1 MCLQSVLCC
10 PVLGPKGATL
20 AVIQAFHAKE
30 HYFSDRHVTMVQQLA
45 KMAAIALQNQSL
57 LLAKAGDLLVF
68 FPQPFRTLC
77 LCLFVMCIE
86 STP

>member
-1 MCLQSVLCC
+1 MLCC

-68 FPQPFRTLC
+68 FP
-77 LCLFVMCIE
+77 
-86 STP
+86 